1 LAAGS
6 TIAAGTPL
14 ATSAGMQVIT
24 QPDDGMTPILNAID
38 GAKKSLD
45 IVIFRFDL
53 PELEEALAA
62 AVARGVAVRALIAH
76 TNRGGEKKLRKLEDR
91 LLKCGATLSRTANDM
106 VRYHGKVIVVDNK
119 RAFVLGFNFTS
130 LDVKKSRSLGL
141 VTTNPKI
148 VAALTKLIDADH
160 NRVPPTVASTR
171 LVVSPEN
178 AREQLSK
185 FIRGARRELLIYD
198 ANVSDDR
205 IIAVLMQRAA
215 AGVSVKI
222 LGSLERKWRETG
234 IKVKEMR
241 GLRLHVRAI
250 IRDRKSAF
258 VGSQSLRKLEL
269 DKRREV
275 GLITKDRRA
284 VARIARTFEADWKA

>member
-1 LAAGS
+1 
-6 TIAAGTPL
+6 
-14 ATSAGMQVIT
+14 MQVIT
-24 QPDDGMTPILNAID
+24 QPGDGLTPILKAIKR
-38 GAKKSLD
+38 ARKSLD

-53 PELEEALAA
+53 SDLEDALAA
-62 AVARGVAVRALIAH
+62 AVERGVAVRALIAH

-91 LLKCGATLSRTANDM
+91 LLKCGATLSRTADDM
-106 VRYHGKVIVVDNK
+106 VRYHGKVVVIDQN

-130 LDVKKSRSLGL
+130 LDIKNSRSLGL
-141 VTTNPKI
+141 MTANPKI
-148 VAALTKLIDADH
+148 VSALTKVIDADH
-160 NRVPPTVASTR
+160 NRVPPIITSSR

-185 FIRGARRELLIYD
+185 FISGARRELLIYD
-198 ANVSDDR
+198 SNVTDDR
-205 IIAVLMQRAA
+205 MIALLMQRAA
-215 AGVSVKI
+215 AGVKVKI
-222 LGSLERKWRETG
+222 LGGLERKWKGTG
-234 IKVKEMR
+234 IKVKALR

-250 IRDRKSAF
+250 VRDRKAAF

-284 VARIARTFEADWKA
+284 VAQIARTFEGDWKA

>member
-1 LAAGS
+1 
-6 TIAAGTPL
+6 
-14 ATSAGMQVIT
+14 MQVIT
-24 QPDDGMTPILNAID
+24 QPGDGLIPILKAIKR
-38 GAKKSLD
+38 ARKSLD

-53 PELEEALAA
+53 TDLEDALAA
-62 AVARGVAVRALIAH
+62 AVERGVAVRALIAH

-91 LLKCGATLSRTANDM
+91 LLKCGATLSRTADDM
-106 VRYHGKVIVVDNK
+106 VRYHGKVIVIDQS

-130 LDVKKSRSLGL
+130 LDIKNSRSLGL
-141 VTTNPKI
+141 LTANPKI
-148 VAALTKLIDADH
+148 VSALTKVIDADH
-160 NRVPPTVASTR
+160 NRVPPIITSPR

-185 FIRGARRELLIYD
+185 FIAGARRELLIYD
-198 ANVSDDR
+198 SNVTDDR
-205 IIAVLMQRAA
+205 MIALLMQRAA
-215 AGVSVKI
+215 AGVKVKI
-222 LGSLERKWRETG
+222 LGGLERKWKGTG
-234 IKVKEMR
+234 IKVKALR

-250 IRDRKSAF
+250 VRDRKAAF

-284 VARIARTFEADWKA
+284 VAQIARTFEGDWKA